1 MDFNLKVLPGST
13 THFLFSSRFR
23 ITEKFFSAL
32 SAVDGVAACSSRSAY
47 EVVLSKGELFTT
59 EEVEKAILA
68 FLDVTPAPVSDD
80 EVIAEAPEFTL
91 VYAQN
96 ALSGLLNNHINYG
109 DMRYEIRDFI
119 TDNAK
124 ALAPIVARFAGKA
137 VPPKDEKRAAEA
149 QKIAHKKLLNLL
161 HEFFFSAEVYR
172 IDRFI
177 NHEKTELLEILRD
190 L

>member
-68 FLDVTPAPVSDD
+68 FLDVTP
-80 EVIAEAPEFTL
+80 APEFTL

>member
-68 FLDVTPAPVSDD
+68 FLDVTPAP
-80 EVIAEAPEFTL
+80 EFTL

-124 ALAPIVARFAGKA
+124 ALAPIVARFAGNA

-149 QKIAHKKLLNLL
+149 QKIAGGRLEKLLTFCF
-161 HEFFFSAEVYR
+161 HYS
-172 IDRFI
+172 DRAQVSEFI
-177 NHEKTELLEILRD
+177 NGYKRELLEILRD

>member
-23 ITEKFFSAL
+23 ISEKFFSAL

-47 EVVLSKGELFTT
+47 EVVLSKGEMFTT
-59 EEVEKAILA
+59 EEVEKAVLA

-80 EVIAEAPEFTL
+80 EVIAEAPEYTL
-91 VYAQN
+91 VDAQN

-124 ALAPIVARFAGKA
+124 ALAPIVARFAGNA

-149 QKIAHKKLLNLL
+149 QKIAGGRLEKLLTFCF
-161 HEFFFSAEVYR
+161 HYS
-172 IDRFI
+172 DRAQVSEFI
-177 NHEKTELLEILRD
+177 NGYKRELLEILRD